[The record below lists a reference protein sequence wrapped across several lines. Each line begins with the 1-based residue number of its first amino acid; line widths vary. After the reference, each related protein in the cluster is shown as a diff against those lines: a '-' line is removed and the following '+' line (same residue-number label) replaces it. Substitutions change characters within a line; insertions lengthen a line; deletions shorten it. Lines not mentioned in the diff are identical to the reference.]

1 MKKILINLPILGPA
15 GINLVWLFK
24 FKKFQSLGCQLF
36 VFGGSFIHSLNLEN
50 ENLYFF
56 NQRFTHLKASPTNKI
71 KFILYSLVKNFW
83 ALFFIKKIIKNNYD
97 IVYSPAASLD
107 LILLP
112 FIIKKLN
119 KRSKWLA
126 IFDNIVPLKD
136 PGNKIIRILA
146 WLFFQIS
153 LIFLKKADKIFVT
166 TPESIQYLSKK
177 TFGRDKI
184 ILAGYAVEGQL
195 IKTAKAN
202 SVHAFDAL
210 FVGRINETKG
220 IYDMLKVLTLVKQ
233 KYPNFR
239 LAIMGQG
246 DETTEEQFKN
256 KIKEMGLENNIQFLG
271 YITGQKKFNI
281 IKSAKVFWFLSVSQS
296 ESFGVALLE
305 AVCSGRLA
313 IAYDLE
319 QFKRIYQN
327 DEVFIFP
334 KGDYQSVAKKT
345 IEIFDQQK
353 FGNERGQLLLEKYG
367 NWDKIAEIEYNTIIK
382 M

>member
-1 MKKILINLPILGPA
+1 
-15 GINLVWLFK
+15 
-24 FKKFQSLGCQLF
+24 
-36 VFGGSFIHSLNLEN
+36 
-50 ENLYFF
+50 
-56 NQRFTHLKASPTNKI
+56 
-71 KFILYSLVKNFW
+71 
-83 ALFFIKKIIKNNYD
+83 
-97 IVYSPAASLD
+97 
-107 LILLP
+107 
-112 FIIKKLN
+112 
-119 KRSKWLA
+119 
-126 IFDNIVPLKD
+126 
-136 PGNKIIRILA
+136 
-146 WLFFQIS
+146 
-153 LIFLKKADKIFVT
+153 
-166 TPESIQYLSKK
+166 
-177 TFGRDKI
+177 
-184 ILAGYAVEGQL
+184 
-195 IKTAKAN
+195 
-202 SVHAFDAL
+202 
-210 FVGRINETKG
+210 
-220 IYDMLKVLTLVKQ
+220 MLKVLTLVKQ